1 MGQEKFWFQKEINL
15 RYLYINILF
24 IFSTLV
30 SASPVDELE
39 IFFKQELVFIQSSFN
54 KLDKSYDIS
63 EGTFIRNADNSVR
76 VDIISPFKEI
86 YFLNKEGLE
95 IHDLEFDQ
103 IKNIPIN
110 DVNNLLVS
118 FIINGDVDNSKIINI
133 KKKSFTITE
142 GDKIYYFE
150 FLDTDTLQV
159 KFKDN
164 MEVNNIIKFTRK

>member
-63 EGTFIRNADNSVR
+63 EGTFIRKADNSVR

-118 FIINGDVDNSKIINI
+118 FIINGDIDNSKIINI

-142 GDKIYYFE
+142 DDKIYYFE

-164 MEVNNIIKFTRK
+164 MEVNNIIKFSRK